1 MFDNIKPA
9 ITSKIVMLKCLK
21 KLPSLIRPQ
30 IVLQIL
36 LGLEKRKVFMMPT
49 LDKNSH
55 KNRKNKIIKNL
66 ETIINIFYFFIFFK
80 YIKCSK
86 L

>member
-1 MFDNIKPA
+1 
-9 ITSKIVMLKCLK
+9 MLKCLK

-55 KNRKNKIIKNL
+55 KNRKNKIIIKINSNDIKNHLLLKYKKL
-66 ETIINIFYFFIFFK
+66 EKVVPSLYAIY
-80 YIKCSK
+80 
-86 L
+86 